1 MVMNL
6 EEKRGEL
13 ISYFREQ
20 LRDKTAEAK
29 AADESQRELIE
40 LQLQKITFSLLLMED
55 GQTVF
60 NGEKI
65 ELNDTKIEMMYRNYL
80 EDPM

>member
-1 MVMNL
+1 MNL

-40 LQLQKITFSLLLMED
+40 LQLQKITFSLLLLED

-65 ELNDTKIEMMYRNYL
+65 ELNDTKIEMMYRNYI

>member
-1 MVMNL
+1 MNL

-20 LRDKTAEAK
+20 LRDKTTEAK
-29 AADESQRELIE
+29 EADETQRELIE
-40 LQLQKITFSLLLMED
+40 LQLQKITFSLLLLED

-65 ELNDTKIEMMYRNYL
+65 ELNDTKIEMMYRNYID
-80 EDPM
+80 DPI